1 MRQQLVVGM
10 EALSVAGKRVGDK
23 PGGGYWSFKMFDLHG
38 KRAVVLGGTSGI
50 GYAIALA
57 LADAG
62 ADVVASSRRA
72 DAVEETAAAIERRGV
87 RTLCATS
94 DVSDRDSLE
103 RLRERVETEL
113 GPAEI
118 LFNCAGITQR
128 VPTLECSEELWN
140 SIMEVNLT
148 GTLRGCQV
156 FGRGMVQ
163 REYGRIINIAS
174 LSTFVAFMEV
184 TPYSASK
191 AAVGALTKS
200 LAVEWAPYGVTV
212 NAIAPGI
219 FPTAL
224 NSAIIDSPRGQ
235 ELLMRTPMRRFGK
248 VEELTGAAVYLASD
262 EASFVTGEIL
272 VVDGGILA
280 SGVNQ

>member
-1 MRQQLVVGM
+1 
-10 EALSVAGKRVGDK
+10 
-23 PGGGYWSFKMFDLHG
+23 MFDLHG

-57 LADAG
+57 LAERG
-62 ADVVASSRRA
+62 ADVVASSRRKEV
-72 DAVEETAAAIERRGV
+72 VEETATAIEERGV
-87 RTLCATS
+87 RTLRAIS
-94 DVSDRDSLE
+94 DVTDRNSLE
-103 RLRERVETEL
+103 DLRRRVEDEL
-113 GPAEI
+113 GPVSI

-128 VPTLECSEELWN
+128 VSTLDCSEELWN
-140 SIMEVNLT
+140 SILEINLT
-148 GTLRGCQV
+148 GTLRACQV
-156 FGRGMVQ
+156 FGRGMIE
-163 REYGRIINIAS
+163 RRYGRIVNIAS
-174 LSTFVAFMEV
+174 LATFVAFMEV
-184 TPYSASK
+184 APYGASK

-200 LAVEWAPYGVTV
+200 LAVEWAAHGVTV

-248 VEELTGAAVYLASD
+248 VEELTGTAVYLASD
-262 EASFVTGEIL
+262 EASFVTGEIV
-272 VVDGGILA
+272 VVDGGMLA

>member
-1 MRQQLVVGM
+1 
-10 EALSVAGKRVGDK
+10 
-23 PGGGYWSFKMFDLHG
+23 MFSLGG

-50 GYAIALA
+50 GRAISLA

-62 ADVVASSRRA
+62 ADVVASSRRM
-72 DAVEETAAAIERRGV
+72 DAVDETATAIEQRGV
-87 RTLCATS
+87 RTLRAVS
-94 DVSDRDSLE
+94 DVSVRASLE
-103 RLRERVETEL
+103 GLRQRVESEL
-113 GPAEI
+113 GPVEI

-128 VPTLECSEELWN
+128 VATLECSEELWN
-140 SIMEVNLT
+140 SIVEVNLT

-156 FGRGMVQ
+156 FGRGMVE
-163 REYGRIINIAS
+163 RGYGRIVNIAS
-174 LSTFVAFMEV
+174 LATFVAFMEV
-184 TPYSASK
+184 APYGASK

-200 LAVEWAPYGVTV
+200 LAVEWARHGVTV

-235 ELLMRTPMRRFGK
+235 ELMARTPMRRFGK

-262 EASFVTGEIL
+262 EATFVTGEIL

>member
-1 MRQQLVVGM
+1 
-10 EALSVAGKRVGDK
+10 
-23 PGGGYWSFKMFDLHG
+23 MFDLHG

-57 LADAG
+57 LAEAG
-62 ADVVASSRRA
+62 ADVVASSRRQ
-72 DAVEETAAAIERRGV
+72 DAVEETARAVERLRV
-87 RTLCATS
+87 KTLRMTS
-94 DVSDRDSLE
+94 DVADRNSLE
-103 RLRERVETEL
+103 ALRKSVEDEL
-113 GPAEI
+113 GPVSI

-140 SIMEVNLT
+140 SIMDVNLT
-148 GTLRGCQV
+148 GTLRACQI
-156 FGRGMVQ
+156 FGRGMIE
-163 REYGRIINIAS
+163 RGYGRIVNIAS
-174 LSTFVAFMEV
+174 LATFVAFMEV
-184 TPYSASK
+184 TPYGASK

-200 LAVEWAPYGVTV
+200 LAVEWARNGVTV

-235 ELLMRTPMRRFGK
+235 ELLARTPMRRFGK
-248 VEELTGAAVYLASD
+248 VEELTGTALFLASD
-262 EASFVTGEIL
+262 EASFVTGEIV
-272 VVDGGILA
+272 VVDGGMLA

>member
-1 MRQQLVVGM
+1 
-10 EALSVAGKRVGDK
+10 
-23 PGGGYWSFKMFDLHG
+23 MFDLHG

-62 ADVVASSRRA
+62 ADVVASSRRQ
-72 DAVEETAAAIERRGV
+72 DAVEETAAAIEQRGV
-87 RTLCATS
+87 RTLRTTS
-94 DVSDRDSLE
+94 DVTERDSLE
-103 RLRERVETEL
+103 DLRKRVEAEL
-113 GPAEI
+113 GPVAI

-128 VPTLECSEELWN
+128 VATLECSEELWN
-140 SIMEVNLT
+140 SILEINLT
-148 GTLRGCQV
+148 GTLRACQV
-156 FGRGMVQ
+156 FGRGMID
-163 REYGRIINIAS
+163 RGYGRIVNIAS

-184 TPYSASK
+184 APYGASK

-200 LAVEWAPYGVTV
+200 LAVEWAPHGITV

-235 ELLMRTPMRRFGK
+235 ELLMRTPMRRFGR
-248 VEELTGAAVYLASD
+248 VEELAGTAVYLASD
-262 EASFVTGEIL
+262 EASFVTGEIV
-272 VVDGGILA
+272 VVDGGMLA

>member
-1 MRQQLVVGM
+1 
-10 EALSVAGKRVGDK
+10 
-23 PGGGYWSFKMFDLHG
+23 MFNLHG

-50 GYAIALA
+50 GQAIALA
-57 LADAG
+57 IADAG
-62 ADVVASSRRA
+62 ADVVASSRRSQG
-72 DAVEETAAAIERRGV
+72 VEGTAAAIARRGV
-87 RTLCATS
+87 RTLRATS
-94 DVSDRDSLE
+94 DVTDRASLE
-103 RLRERVETEL
+103 CLRERVESEL
-113 GPAEI
+113 GTVSI
-118 LFNCAGITQR
+118 LFNCAGTTQR
-128 VPTLECSEELWN
+128 IPTLECSEELWN
-140 SIMEVNLT
+140 SVMEINLT
-148 GTLRGCQV
+148 GTLLGCQV
-156 FGRGMVQ
+156 FGRGMLK
-163 REYGRIINIAS
+163 RNYGRIINIAS

-184 TPYSASK
+184 APYSASK

-200 LAVEWAPYGVTV
+200 LAVEWSSRGVTI

-235 ELLMRTPMRRFGK
+235 ELLMRTPMGRFGK
-248 VEELTGAAVYLASD
+248 VEELAGAAVYLASD